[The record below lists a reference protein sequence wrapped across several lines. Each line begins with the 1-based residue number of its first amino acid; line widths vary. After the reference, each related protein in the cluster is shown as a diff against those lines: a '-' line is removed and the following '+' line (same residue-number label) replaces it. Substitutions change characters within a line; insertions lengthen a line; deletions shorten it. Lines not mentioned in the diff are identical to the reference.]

1 MSLYVVSEKSYV
13 ERGNQ
18 ISEMAR
24 LMRTERKNL
33 LVISLKCAWDLRP
46 ERLEDST
53 IIKNLAENSRCQTCS
68 NTAATGLSILNLE
81 QHRCKRTVYGSF
93 LSQDSRC
100 GATPLL
106 RDCVRVNSIGT
117 GSQHIPDLD
126 QHPYHMGVNSFARCD
141 NPDLKTPL
149 LRDGV
154 RVNSIHFMYY
164 YDISLFLRC
173 LHSVTLDIA
182 FI

>member
-46 ERLEDST
+46 ERLEDSR
-53 IIKNLAENSRCQTCS
+53 IIKNLGENSDMS
-68 NTAATGLSILNLE
+68 NRE
-81 QHRCKRTVYGSF
+81 QHRCNRTEYSRSGATPLQKDCLYGSF
-93 LSQDSRC
+93 LSEDSRC

-106 RDCVRVNSIGT
+106 RDCVRVNSFRT
-117 GSQHIPDLD
+117 GSQHIPDLE
-126 QHPYHMGVNSFARCD
+126 QHPCHIRVNLFARLD
-141 NPDLKTPL
+141 NPDLNTPL
-149 LRDGV
+149 VRDGV
-154 RVNSIHFMYY
+154 RINVIRLSAVSYTHLTLPTI
-164 YDISLFLRC
+164 C
-173 LHSVTLDIA
+173 SV
-182 FI
+182 